1 MTEKIPLRIDS
12 HVAAVNFLRRF
23 KEATEKDNEQLQQLF
38 YWFQEQGKE
47 SVMAQEKAGPAKVAT
62 LE

>member
-23 KEATEKDNEQLQQLF
+23 KGVTGKDVEQLQQLF

-47 SVMAQEKAGPAKVAT
+47 SVKDQEKAGPAKVVT
-62 LE
+62 LQ